1 MLRPKQ
7 DKDDIH
13 VGASSVRE
21 IGWTLKGHLTKVVAK
36 HQEGESTGDKKG
48 IPEKAGAGHPKGV
61 GCQSLL
67 R

>member
-1 MLRPKQ
+1 M
-7 DKDDIH
+7 
-13 VGASSVRE
+13 GASSVRE